1 MIQRIQSIF
10 LLLAAA
16 FFFLEFAFPFFS
28 SDSYSQGFFTDYVY
42 NIQDHPAL
50 LTLTI
55 AAGIISLIAIV
66 MYKNR
71 SLQTLLVYLSIILA
85 IALTATM
92 VILLRSNTPEFL
104 THTTVFIGSF
114 LPFLAIIFLGL
125 SLRNI
130 KKDDKLVKS
139 MDRLR

>member
-1 MIQRIQSIF
+1 MIQRIQSVF

-16 FFFLEFAFPFFS
+16 FFFLEFAFPFFN
-28 SDSYSQGFFTDYVY
+28 SDSYSQGYFTDKAY

-50 LTLTI
+50 LGLTI
-55 AAGIISLIAIV
+55 AAGIVSLIAILLF
-66 MYKNR
+66 KNR
-71 SLQTLLVYLSIILA
+71 SLQKSLVYLSIILA

-92 VILLRSNTPEFL
+92 IILLQSNTPEFL
-104 THTTVFIGSF
+104 QHSTIFIGSF
-114 LPFLAIIFLGL
+114 LPLVAIIFLGL
-125 SLRNI
+125 SLKNI